1 MRWRTSWIALCL
13 VLTALA
19 DAAPRHQGQAGD
31 FDFYVLSL
39 SWSPTFCLTHPQD
52 QQCTG
57 KGYGFVLHGLWPQYA
72 RGGWPASCL
81 PQSRLS
87 AEDVAKGMSLFVT
100 EKLLKHEWAK
110 HGTCSGV
117 DASEYL
123 DKTDTALGV
132 VQVPQAFEP
141 FNVPGPLAA
150 RDIEALFR
158 ESNPSMGR
166 HGMAVICKGK
176 VLSEVRVC
184 LSKELRFTGC
194 PQSIKTQCRTGE
206 LRIPAQR

>member
-87 AEDVAKGMSLFVT
+87 AEDVAKGM
-100 EKLLKHEWAK
+100 
-110 HGTCSGV
+110 
-117 DASEYL
+117 
-123 DKTDTALGV
+123 
-132 VQVPQAFEP
+132 
-141 FNVPGPLAA
+141 
-150 RDIEALFR
+150 
-158 ESNPSMGR
+158 
-166 HGMAVICKGK
+166 
-176 VLSEVRVC
+176 
-184 LSKELRFTGC
+184 
-194 PQSIKTQCRTGE
+194 
-206 LRIPAQR
+206 